1 MCAVESL
8 HCRYG
13 AAWRHGTAQR
23 LPEFTSRAARARHE
37 GTIESLTYKF
47 ICRPSLCCYRSSYG
61 MHIKVYR
68 GGAIHTTRYCMYRD
82 TVGSFTLFL
91 PLQSSLPLQLNR
103 PGRFALN
110 AVSLQSPIT
119 RFLFLWIP
127 NFSKPD
133 NKGSNGSISGQIKD
147 QVICGID

>member
-1 MCAVESL
+1 
-8 HCRYG
+8 
-13 AAWRHGTAQR
+13 
-23 LPEFTSRAARARHE
+23 
-37 GTIESLTYKF
+37 
-47 ICRPSLCCYRSSYG
+47 

-68 GGAIHTTRYCMYRD
+68 GGAIQTTVCMYRD
-82 TVGSFTLFL
+82 TVVSFTLFS

-133 NKGSNGSISGQIKD
+133 NKGSNGSISGQQIKD
-147 QVICGID
+147 QVIYGID